1 MAWHRADRRCEHP
14 FSDTQH
20 IGSGTQMTTDTAN
33 AIVVA
38 AAVGALVVVA
48 IAALIAAIALW
59 RVGRDVRR
67 VTASLDDVAGALRT
81 DLPATLAELRQTA
94 TNLNRVSD
102 ELGPRLMRVDVLLDE
117 SEATVQSL
125 RATVETAEDIVR
137 GPQAAMER
145 ARRAAGS
152 ASRAL
157 AGGADRLRRGV
168 ESRLGSSSSSEHDDD
183 G

>member
-1 MAWHRADRRCEHP
+1 
-14 FSDTQH
+14 
-20 IGSGTQMTTDTAN
+20 MTTETAN

-59 RVGRDVRR
+59 RVARDVLR
-67 VTASLDDVAGALRT
+67 VTTSLDDVTGALRT
-81 DLPATLAELRQTA
+81 ELPATLAELRQTA

-125 RATVETAEDIVR
+125 RSTVETAEDIVR

-145 ARRAAGS
+145 ARRAAS
-152 ASRAL
+152 AAGHGL
-157 AGGADRLRRGV
+157 ARGADRLRRGV
-168 ESRLGSSSSSEHDDD
+168 ESRLSTGDSHVSGVDEPSPPPTAADDD
-183 G
+183 STGS

>member
-1 MAWHRADRRCEHP
+1 
-14 FSDTQH
+14 
-20 IGSGTQMTTDTAN
+20 MTPEAAN
-33 AIVVA
+33 TVVAA
-38 AAVGALVVVA
+38 AAVGALIVVA
-48 IAALIAAIALW
+48 LAALIAAVALW
-59 RVGRDVRR
+59 RVAGYVRR
-67 VTASLDDVAGALRT
+67 VTTSLDDVSGALREE
-81 DLPATLAELRQTA
+81 LPETLRELRQTA

-145 ARRAAGS
+145 ARRAAGT

-157 AGGADRLRRGV
+157 VGGADRLRRGV
-168 ESRLGSSSSSEHDDD
+168 ESRLGSGTGSNEHDDGNEGDSED

>member
-1 MAWHRADRRCEHP
+1 
-14 FSDTQH
+14 
-20 IGSGTQMTTDTAN
+20 MTTETAN

-48 IAALIAAIALW
+48 LAALIAAIAL
-59 RVGRDVRR
+59 RRMARDVRG
-67 VTASLDDVAGALRT
+67 VTSSLDEVAGALRT
-81 DLPATLAELRQTA
+81 ELPQTLKELRGTA

-137 GPQAAMER
+137 GPQAAMGR
-145 ARRAAGS
+145 ARDPRPGPAGRYGASAA
-152 ASRAL
+152 RRW
-157 AGGADRLRRGV
+157 DR
-168 ESRLGSSSSSEHDDD
+168 GSSPRGRRRPLAPRRRKPDRHCRHSR
-183 G
+183 

>member
-1 MAWHRADRRCEHP
+1 
-14 FSDTQH
+14 
-20 IGSGTQMTTDTAN
+20 MTTETAN

-67 VTASLDDVAGALRT
+67 VTSSLDDVVGALRT
-81 DLPATLAELRQTA
+81 ELPQTLKELRQTA
-94 TNLNRVSD
+94 GNLNRVSD
-102 ELGPRLMRVDVLLDE
+102 ELGPRLMRVDNLLDE

-137 GPQAAMER
+137 GPQAAMDR
-145 ARRAAGS
+145 ARRAAG
-152 ASRAL
+152 AAGRAISS
-157 AGGADRLRRGV
+157 GADRLRRGV
-168 ESRLGSSSSSEHDDD
+168 QSRMGNDDRDEPEKSDPVPQLGPGSTPYEASTDAGDDS
-183 G
+183 

>member
-1 MAWHRADRRCEHP
+1 
-14 FSDTQH
+14 
-20 IGSGTQMTTDTAN
+20 MTTETAN

-59 RVGRDVRR
+59 RVSRDVRR
-67 VTASLDDVAGALRT
+67 VSRSLDGVTSALST
-81 DLPATLAELRQTA
+81 ELPQTLKERRQTA

-117 SEATVQSL
+117 SEATVQLL

-145 ARRAAGS
+145 ARRAAS
-152 ASRAL
+152 AAGHGL
-157 AGGADRLRRGV
+157 ARGADRLRRGV
-168 ESRLGSSSSSEHDDD
+168 ESRMGVGDTHEQLSDEAEAEAEAAAVELVTGDSADDVD
-183 G
+183 

>member
-1 MAWHRADRRCEHP
+1 
-14 FSDTQH
+14 
-20 IGSGTQMTTDTAN
+20 MTTETAN

-145 ARRAAGS
+145 ARRAAGA

-157 AGGADRLRRGV
+157 VGGADRLRRGV
-168 ESRLGSSSSSEHDDD
+168 ESRMGGGNERDHDVVDVTPAEHDDEHERRD
-183 G
+183 AAGVRSDADD